1 MCLEAALFE
10 FTPEQKSLLE
20 ALSRETG
27 RSIPAL
33 ICASVESLVRDVCQ
47 VALVSCAGMKTQ
59 HMLHD
64 TDDQVRL

>member
-33 ICASVESLVRDVCQ
+33 IAQALNLLCEMYAKSPLSLAQ
-47 VALVSCAGMKTQ
+47 E
-59 HMLHD
+59 
-64 TDDQVRL
+64 